1 LHRRRV
7 ELARVIKPTRQWV
20 LKTLRVMMGIACC
33 PHRATE
39 RGKHLYWR
47 GELPLGE
54 APSYARRMGTLY
66 YGDNLDFLR
75 WYLKDETV
83 DLVYL
88 YPPFNSA
95 KNYNA
100 FVHEGRGINL

>member
-1 LHRRRV
+1 MGAQDTTRNDGHCLLSASCDRTGQTLV
-7 ELARVIKPTRQWV
+7 LAG
-20 LKTLRVMMGIACC
+20 GIAFG
-33 PHRATE
+33 RS
-39 RGKHLYWR
+39 
-47 GELPLGE
+47 
-54 APSYARRMGTLY
+54 PSYARRMGTLY